1 LTMES
6 NTSSGRTRKYWM
18 RWANGASRLMGY
30 VVSLAITA
38 RPHLVYIADPDV
50 LHLYSNIFTTGI
62 WLDTGL
68 H

>member
-1 LTMES
+1 
-6 NTSSGRTRKYWM
+6 M